1 MILKGPRR
9 VEGFEFLKDL
19 LRCEFRD
26 VLGELLFRVKGFE
39 SMLQG
44 LGCRV

>member
-1 MILKGPRR
+1 MILKEPRR
-9 VEGFEFLKDL
+9 VEGFDFLEDL

-26 VLGELLFRVKGFE
+26 VLGQLLFRVSLGF
-39 SMLQG
+39 MLQG